1 MMNELIL
8 IGHTVLVAFSC
19 LLALRLGKEALI
31 AFVSLLCVL
40 SNFFVIKQITIFGLH
55 TTAAEAYA
63 VGALLGLHVLQEYY
77 GKEITKKAVSI
88 SFFCLLLYAAV
99 SQIHLLYTP
108 NLFDTGNQHF
118 CALLGPVP
126 RLVIASLITFLIV
139 QNLDRSLYGR
149 LLKRFGHRHL
159 LWRNYA
165 LLAFSQLLDTILFTM
180 LALYGVVHNV
190 LDVIV
195 ISFIIKLLTITL
207 ATPLVT
213 LLSRFFKPNTQQP
226 S

>member
-8 IGHTVLVAFSC
+8 IGHTILVAASC

-31 AFVSLLCVL
+31 AFVSLLCVS
-40 SNFFVIKQITIFGLH
+40 SNFFVIKQITICGLH

-63 VGALLGLHVLQEYY
+63 VGALLGLHVLQEFY

-88 SFFCLLLYAAV
+88 SFFSLLLYAIV

-108 NLFDTGNQHF
+108 SVFDTGNLHF
-118 CALLGPVP
+118 CALLGSVP

-139 QNLDRSLYGR
+139 QNLDRYLYGR
-149 LLKRFGHRHL
+149 LLNKFGHRHL

-165 LLAFSQLLDTILFTM
+165 LLAFSQLLDTILFTL

-190 LDVIV
+190 LHVII
-195 ISFIIKLLTITL
+195 ISFIIKLLTILL

-213 LLSRFFKPNTQQP
+213 FFSKYFQP
-226 S
+226 KTSF